1 MKIILV
7 ATLFVLVAGCTTIGS
22 SDFKCGGIEAG
33 VKCTSV
39 SEMYKQT
46 TENQYSAD
54 RGYVTEASSGPR
66 LSRRIG
72 GKYRYKR
79 RSHNAHAATINTEV
93 PQDAE
98 PLLTL
103 PIANRNELIF
113 VTPPEPD
120 MSIPEHNLEV
130 KERVWLNEFVDVGG
144 SFVGSQK
151 IYFASRESGWEAR
164 QVMSTNVFQPLK
176 SIVKKEY

>member
-1 MKIILV
+1 MKLSLLV
-7 ATLFVLVAGCTTIGS
+7 SLFLLVAGCTTIGS

-54 RGYVTEASSGPR
+54 RGYVTKSSSSPR

-79 RSHNAHAATINTEV
+79 RIHNDQAPSINNEMA
-93 PQDAE
+93 QDVE

-164 QVMSTNVFQPLK
+164 QLMSINVFQPLK
-176 SIVKKEY
+176 SIVKKEH